1 VTVLPPAPVAPPPA
15 PDPPSGAQSLRRY
28 SLYALGLLAVTNLLS
43 FVNRNVVFALFEPI
57 KLELSISDAQL
68 GWLAS
73 AYVLGF
79 TLAALPFGILSDL
92 RSRRAVITTG
102 VLLWS
107 AFTLASGFATGFSQL
122 LVCRA
127 LVGMGAAA
135 FSAAAQSLT
144 ADYFPLRGR
153 AVAMGILAAGI
164 TLGGVIGIWLGG
176 RLEAL
181 YDWRTAV
188 IVVSLP
194 GFVLAVFTARLR
206 DPQRSA
212 SSLSLLAGL
221 KELGVGINAVARQ
234 FLPLLVSLAVGSLLA
249 IYFDRGYGA
258 DSKVDV
264 AAFATA
270 VAVGLALNI
279 RTWVR
284 RVANAPANAFSAL
297 VRVFGERAVSLA
309 VVLRTPTLVYIFLGG
324 ALISFGM
331 NGLVGWAP
339 TFMSRELNLSV
350 AQAATLL
357 GTWGLVSGIAGALF
371 GGVVADWLRRYT
383 ITGRVLTIC
392 LGLLIGGPLA
402 VWLLTLRDLR
412 LFVPVF
418 SAAFFFLSW
427 FNGPIAAVI
436 FDVVPAKIS
445 ATVAGA
451 YLLFIHLV
459 GDAVAFPL
467 IGALSDRFGLHRAVL
482 VLPAVAILG
491 GLVILGA
498 TRTVARDMV
507 TARSYT

>member
-1 VTVLPPAPVAPPPA
+1 VSVLPSAPVAQPPA
-15 PDPPSGAQSLRRY
+15 PDAPSGAQSFRRY
-28 SLYALGLLAVTNLLS
+28 SFYALSLLAVTNLLS

-57 KLELSISDAQL
+57 KRELSISDAQL

-73 AYVLGF
+73 AYVLVF
-79 TLAALPFGILSDL
+79 SLAALPFGILSDL

-102 VLLWS
+102 VILWS

-122 LVCRA
+122 VVCRA

-164 TLGGVIGIWLGG
+164 TLGGVLGIWLGG
-176 RLEAL
+176 RLEAA

-188 IVVSLP
+188 IAVSLP
-194 GFVLAVFTARLR
+194 GFVLAGFTARLR
-206 DPQRSA
+206 DPQRTT
-212 SSLSLLAGL
+212 SSLWLRAGL
-221 KELGVGINAVARQ
+221 RELGVGINTLAKQ
-234 FLPLLVSLAVGSLLA
+234 FLPLLVSVAVGGVLA
-249 IYFDRGYGA
+249 FYLDRAYGA

-264 AAFATA
+264 AAFAAA
-270 VAVGLALNI
+270 VAIGLSLNI
-279 RTWVR
+279 RTWAR
-284 RVANAPANAFSAL
+284 RVASAPPNRLTAVA
-297 VRVFGERAVSLA
+297 RVFGERAISLA

-350 AQAATLL
+350 AHAATLL
-357 GTWGLVSGIAGALF
+357 GSWGLVAGISGSLF
-371 GGVVADWLRRYT
+371 GGMVADWLRRYT
-383 ITGRVLTIC
+383 ITGRVLTIF

-418 SAAFFFLSW
+418 AAAFFFLSW
-427 FNGPIAAVI
+427 FNGPITAVI

-451 YLLFIHLV
+451 YLAFIHLV

-467 IGALSDRFGLHRAVL
+467 VGALSDRFGLHRAIL
-482 VLPAVAILG
+482 VLPSVAILG
-491 GLVILGA
+491 GLVVLGA
-498 TRTVARDMV
+498 TRTVGRDIARAV
-507 TARSYT
+507 EVR

>member
-1 VTVLPPAPVAPPPA
+1 VRVTTTENPPATAA
-15 PDPPSGAQSLRRY
+15 LRRY
-28 SLYALGLLAVTNLLS
+28 SFYALGLLAVTNLLS
-43 FVNRNVVFALFEPI
+43 FINRNVIFALFEPI

-73 AYVLGF
+73 AYVLVF
-79 TLAALPFGILSDL
+79 SLAALPFGVLSDL

-102 VLLWS
+102 VVLWS
-107 AFTLASGFATGFSQL
+107 GFTLASGFVISFGQL

-127 LVGMGAAA
+127 FVGMGAAA

-153 AVAMGILAAGI
+153 AVALGILSAGI

-176 RLEAL
+176 RLEAA
-181 YDWRTAV
+181 YGWRTAL
-188 IVVSLP
+188 IAVSVP
-194 GFVLAVFTARLR
+194 GFALAMLTARLQ
-206 DPQRSA
+206 DPVRTSTLPLHVA
-212 SSLSLLAGL
+212 LRELHIGLTTLL
-221 KELGVGINAVARQ
+221 RP
-234 FLPLLVSLAVGSLLA
+234 FLPLLWSLAVGSALS
-249 IYFDRGYGA
+249 IYFDRMYGA

-264 AAFATA
+264 AAFGAA

-279 RTWVR
+279 RIWVKR
-284 RVANAPANAFSAL
+284 FARAPVTGPSAL
-297 VRVFGERAVSLA
+297 VRAFGVRAVSLA
-309 VVLRTPTLVYIFLGG
+309 VVLRTPTLVYVFLGG

-350 AQAATLL
+350 AEAATLL
-357 GTWGLVSGIAGALF
+357 GSWGLVAGIGGALV

-383 ITGRVLTIC
+383 VTGRVLTIC

-402 VWLLTLRDLR
+402 LWLLTVRDLR

-418 SAAFFFLSW
+418 FASFFFLSW

-459 GDAVAFPL
+459 GDTVAFPL
-467 IGALSDRFGLHRAVL
+467 VGALSDRFGLHRAVL
-482 VLPAVAILG
+482 VLPAVAVLG

-498 TRTVARDMV
+498 TRTVGRDM
-507 TARSYT
+507 ARAASVPVRGER

>member
-1 VTVLPPAPVAPPPA
+1 MRLAA
-15 PDPPSGAQSLRRY
+15 RRY
-28 SLYALGLLAVTNLLS
+28 GFYALGVLAVANLLS
-43 FVNRNVVFALFEPI
+43 FINRNVIFALFDPI

-73 AYVLGF
+73 AYVLF
-79 TLAALPFGILSDL
+79 FSMAALPFGVLSDL
-92 RSRRAVITTG
+92 RSRRSVITIG

-107 AFTLASGFATGFSQL
+107 GFTLASGFATGFSQL
-122 LVCRA
+122 LACRA

-144 ADYFPLRGR
+144 ADFFPRHGR
-153 AVAMGILAAGI
+153 AVAMGILAAGN

-176 RLEAL
+176 RLDATYGWRAAL
-181 YDWRTAV
+181 IAV
-188 IVVSLP
+188 GAP
-194 GFVLAVFTARLR
+194 GLMMAVLTARLR
-206 DPQRSA
+206 DPMRDSTRFPLYRA
-212 SSLSLLAGL
+212 L
-221 KELGVGINAVARQ
+221 KELGVGLTSLIRL
-234 FLPLLVSLAVGSLLA
+234 FLPFLSGLTLGGALAL
-249 IYFDRGYGA
+249 YFDRAYGA
-258 DSKVDV
+258 DSSVDL

-270 VAVGLALNI
+270 VALGLAFNI
-279 RTWVR
+279 RLWVKR
-284 RVANAPANAFSAL
+284 FASVPLTGPSAL
-297 VRVFGERAVSLA
+297 PHVFAEPGVSLA
-309 VVLRTPTLVYIFLGG
+309 MVLRTPTLVYIFVGG

-331 NGLVGWAP
+331 NGMIGWAP

-357 GTWGLVSGIAGALF
+357 GTWGVVAGIGGALV
-371 GGVVADWLRRYT
+371 GGAVADWLLRYT
-383 ITGRVLTIC
+383 VTGRVLTIC

-412 LFVPVF
+412 IFVPVF
-418 SAAFFFLSW
+418 FAAFFFLSW
-427 FNGPIAAVI
+427 FNGPITAVI

-467 IGALSDRFGLHRAVL
+467 VGALSDHFGLDRAIL
-482 VLPAVAILG
+482 LLPSVAILG

-498 TRTVARDMV
+498 TRTVGRDMV
-507 TARSYT
+507 RAG